1 MTCEAKLHGWVTRI
15 VRPIL
20 SLIPSSAA
28 SPETV
33 DISADS
39 SPPPPPTPRQPPPAE
54 LVGCVTQSRDDV
66 KAWVRSNAGVLLR
79 SGRGFNKEVYQE
91 LQAAVRP
98 LTPSPP
104 LNTVLILPDGYEEIM
119 RGVFELFEEVA

>member
-1 MTCEAKLHGWVTRI
+1 MSGFKFFQ
-15 VRPIL
+15 VRVFATACLGLKKYL
-20 SLIPSSAA
+20 SQ
-28 SPETV
+28 
-33 DISADS
+33 
-39 SPPPPPTPRQPPPAE
+39 RQQPLAE
-54 LVGCVTQSRDDV
+54 LVGCVMHSCNQV